1 MVFLGIVFKT
11 RLKYS
16 KGTIDYNYVKN
27 AKTYMMN
34 NKSYNGSWCIRK
46 IFPMN

>member
-16 KGTIDYNYVKN
+16 KGTIDYNVKN

-34 NKSYNGSWCIRK
+34 NKSYNGTWCIRK

>member
-16 KGTIDYNYVKN
+16 KDLLTIMLKIQ
-27 AKTYMMN
+27 KLTLLI
-34 NKSYNGSWCIRK
+34 IRVGHGVEWA
-46 IFPMN
+46 MGHGVLE